1 MGGNYDDLFLR
12 FKTAVVL
19 ILVYGALFYL
29 GGVYFALGLCIT
41 CVIFIIELNRLVV
54 FKTNRLIFLVCGVIL
69 CFSSFSLWDLFN
81 QNKLFLIFLLAVVM
95 VTDIC
100 GYFVGKFLGGPKVS
114 QVLSPNKTWS
124 GLVGGW
130 VGAIIVAILGSYL
143 FDSIL
148 FAVLIGVSLSLFS
161 QAGDFLESYLKR
173 RAKVKDSSQW
183 LPGHG
188 GFLDRFDSVIGA
200 SFGYGLLSYV
210 VL

>member
-54 FKTNRLIFLVCGVIL
+54 FKTNRLIFLVCVVSL

-81 QNKLFLIFLLAVVM
+81 QDKLFLIFLLAVVM

-143 FDSIL
+143 FESIL

>member
-143 FDSIL
+143 FESIL

>member
-114 QVLSPNKTWS
+114 RVLSPNKTWS

-143 FDSIL
+143 FESIL